1 MTADQQPTP
10 DAVQDRFAAHAR
22 LYGEPLLNLPP
33 DLYIPPDALRV
44 FLEAFEGPLDVLLY
58 LIRKQ
63 DFNIFDI
70 PVATVTQQYLRYI
83 DEIRTAHLE
92 LAAEYL
98 LMAATLIDIKSRCLL
113 PQPKTD
119 AQGHSTDPRAE
130 LTRRLLAYERMKQ
143 AAQRLDALPQVGRDV
158 FVAAV
163 AVQDDDLPPVAP
175 RFETLTVAD
184 LQEAWAQLR
193 LRVQWGRQHHI
204 AHEELSVRERMVHI
218 LQTLKYQRF
227 VAFSDLFEARRGIH
241 MAVVTFIALL
251 ELTKERLV
259 ELTQAVAFAPIY
271 VCLSY
276 KPLGSCGA

>member
-1 MTADQQPTP
+1 MTPDQQPTS
-10 DAVQDRFAAHAR
+10 DAAQDRLTAHAR

-119 AQGHSTDPRAE
+119 AQGHPTDPRTE
-130 LTRRLLAYERMKQ
+130 LTRRLLTYERMKQ

-193 LRVQWGRQHHI
+193 LRAQWGRQHHI

-276 KPLGSCGA
+276 KPLGSAGK

>member
-1 MTADQQPTP
+1 MTPDQQPTS
-10 DAVQDRFAAHAR
+10 DAAQDRLTAHAR

-119 AQGHSTDPRAE
+119 APRGE
-130 LTRRLLAYERMKQ
+130 FGLQQLAKIR
-143 AAQRLDALPQVGRDV
+143 
-158 FVAAV
+158 
-163 AVQDDDLPPVAP
+163 
-175 RFETLTVAD
+175 
-184 LQEAWAQLR
+184 
-193 LRVQWGRQHHI
+193 
-204 AHEELSVRERMVHI
+204 
-218 LQTLKYQRF
+218 
-227 VAFSDLFEARRGIH
+227 
-241 MAVVTFIALL
+241 
-251 ELTKERLV
+251 
-259 ELTQAVAFAPIY
+259 
-271 VCLSY
+271 
-276 KPLGSCGA
+276 